1 MPAASFVV
9 LHSSASSHQEI
20 KFWLQKQPQLKLA
33 QIVAHTL
40 PNQTGLLF
48 SAISA
53 PFTSITEARGFVEGL
68 GMSKDAVVYSAQF
81 IKEQFPPESKNMAT
95 PQLEKIR

>member
-1 MPAASFVV
+1 
-9 LHSSASSHQEI
+9 
-20 KFWLQKQPQLKLA
+20 
-33 QIVAHTL
+33 
-40 PNQTGLLF
+40 
-48 SAISA
+48 
-53 PFTSITEARGFVEGL
+53 VEGL